1 VGIYCF
7 QEDLKGH
14 RNSSHS
20 SIISKRTQ
28 AKYQE
33 ALNKMET
40 NPKCL
45 CGVPAKSNKSKTGEV
60 WFRCGKKI
68 DFAVER
74 KKELVHRELG
84 CNLRMSQEMIQEL
97 NIGEDGFEFKKD
109 TPKCKYHRLYA
120 KLVRVN
126 DPEKENY
133 GRWFY
138 VCNAAPPDGTCSLF
152 QWKEEEES
160 ESEDDAPPPP
170 PTKKAKTSHQ
180 NKNSAK
186 KGKSVKKSR

>member
-1 VGIYCF
+1 
-7 QEDLKGH
+7 
-14 RNSSHS
+14 
-20 SIISKRTQ
+20 
-28 AKYQE
+28 
-33 ALNKMET
+33 MEGT
-40 NPKCL
+40 PKCL
-45 CGVPAKSNKSKTGEV
+45 CGVPAKSNKTKTGGV

-84 CNLRMSQEMIQEL
+84 CNLRISQEMMQEL

-126 DPEKENY
+126 DPEKRELWPVVLCLQCSTP
-133 GRWFY
+133 RWNLQFI
-138 VCNAAPPDGTCSLF
+138 
-152 QWKEEEES
+152 WS

-170 PTKKAKTSHQ
+170 PTKKVKKSNQ

-186 KGKSVKKSR
+186 KGKVLKIHDDFILEKSETK